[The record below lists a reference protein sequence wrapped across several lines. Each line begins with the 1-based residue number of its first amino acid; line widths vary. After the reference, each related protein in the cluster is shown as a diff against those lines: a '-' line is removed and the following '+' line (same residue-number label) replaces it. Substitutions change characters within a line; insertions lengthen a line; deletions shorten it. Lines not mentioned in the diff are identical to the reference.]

1 VSAAE
6 RATATG
12 ALLDLDLTDSFK
24 GFVLAV
30 ATEKLGGNREE
41 AFRLFGREKL
51 VTSRNHQKVFKRELE
66 RAENLCVAIGQRQD
80 FPFARFVDSEG
91 DTTREGER

>member
-1 VSAAE
+1 MAD
-6 RATATG
+6 G
-12 ALLDLDLTDSFK
+12 FK

-30 ATEKLGGNREE
+30 ATEKLGSRED

-66 RAENLCVAIGQRQD
+66 RAENVCASIGKRED
-80 FPFARFVDSEG
+80 FPFARFVETTDSEPPK
-91 DTTREGER
+91 DDLAT